1 MSSTLTLAIVP
12 LIVLSMVV
20 GGLLVWY
27 LVTSDTIAGF
37 SMAEIGAILIA
48 LIVALVTVRSVLLVR
63 GRAQMLV
70 ERIDEMTAA
79 ADRVAT
85 RDLSELVDALGMPE
99 PSKAKMVPVKLTN
112 GGAAE
117 LSNLARSIE
126 SLHDSLREVAS
137 RQMEALKGGVSSL
150 IVTLARR
157 NASLVDRQLGLLDE
171 VELKE
176 KDPEILGKF
185 YMIDHLATRMRRNAE
200 SLLVL
205 AGEPP
210 PRVWPRSMEMA
221 DVVRAAV
228 GEIDEYQR
236 VDIVAMETAQLAGG
250 AVADVAHLLA
260 ELMENATQFSPPS
273 ERVEVASGFDIDGY
287 QLTIT
292 DRGVGMT
299 NEKID
304 HLNDVLQNP
313 PALGLVLEPTMG
325 MYVVS
330 KLSARHEIH
339 VELIPGIPGLTA
351 RVTIPRSL
359 LEVNLKAPPIHWEDH
374 GQVEAPS
381 EGRVIDLTDET
392 LDEIVQTGALPTR
405 SPSAANEESVT
416 AERSVAQ
423 GDSALAIR
431 GALAAFDRGRQ
442 AAAEPIVE
450 DKQEPEEG
458 IS

>member
-1 MSSTLTLAIVP
+1 LTLAILP
-12 LIVLSMVV
+12 LIVLSLVV
-20 GGLLVWY
+20 GSLLVWY
-27 LVTSDTIAGF
+27 LVTSDTTAGF

-48 LIVALVTVRSVLLVR
+48 VIVAFVTVRSVLLVR
-63 GRAQMLV
+63 GRAQLLV
-70 ERIDEMTAA
+70 EQVDEMTAA
-79 ADRVAT
+79 VDRVT
-85 RDLSELVDALGMPE
+85 SQDLTGLVEALGMPE
-99 PSKAKMVPVKLTN
+99 PSRAKMTPVKLTN
-112 GGAAE
+112 GGAVE
-117 LSNLARSIE
+117 LSSLARSLE
-126 SLHDSLREVAS
+126 TLHDSLREVAS

-185 YMIDHLATRMRRNAE
+185 YMVDHLATRMRRNAE

-236 VDIVAMETAQLAGG
+236 IDIVAVETAQLAGG
-250 AVADVAHLLA
+250 SVADVAHLLA
-260 ELMENATQFSPPS
+260 ELMENATRFSPPS
-273 ERVEVASGFDIDGY
+273 ELVKVASGFDMDGY

-299 NEKID
+299 NEKIE
-304 HLNDVLQNP
+304 HLNDILENP

-325 MYVVS
+325 IYVVS
-330 KLSARHEIH
+330 KLSARHDIH

-351 RVTIPRSL
+351 RVTIPRGL
-359 LEVNLKAPPIHWEDH
+359 LEVNLKAPPIHWDDH
-374 GQVEAPS
+374 RHVETPTAP
-381 EGRVIDLTDET
+381 RVIDLTDET
-392 LDEIVQTGALPTR
+392 LVDLVSTDVLPTR
-405 SPSAANEESVT
+405 SPGAAVQET
-416 AERSVAQ
+416 APQERSVAQ
-423 GDSALAIR
+423 GDSAIAIR

-442 AAAEPIVE
+442 AAEPIVE
-450 DKQEPEEG
+450 DEREPEEE